1 MTTTQ
6 SIGRWLII
14 GASLSTVILSLVAIV
29 FGRDAAAEVASDTG
43 YGIGVALG
51 AGWPV
56 LALTAA
62 LVLILVI
69 GFRRLG
75 PAEGEPDENGDH
87 WHDPRHRPG
96 GRPTGIYV
104 NGIELVEG
112 EPNYPLIAQL
122 EKDLLAP
129 RTPADWVAEAEEAEV
144 GLAVASP
151 VVSRVRVQAVRSV
164 TWHVARRDRDEWLA

>member
-14 GASLSTVILSLVAIV
+14 GVSLSTVILSLVAIV
-29 FGRDAAAEVASDTG
+29 FGRDAAVEVASDTG

-56 LALTAA
+56 GVLVVAAILA
-62 LVLILVI
+62 VLLIPSRAKHHEIL
-69 GFRRLG
+69 
-75 PAEGEPDENGDH
+75 DEDGRY
-87 WHDPRHRPG
+87 WHDPTHRPG
-96 GRPTGIYV
+96 GRPTGVYV

-151 VVSRVRVQAVRSV
+151 VASRVRVQAVRSV
-164 TWHVARRDRDEWLA
+164 TWHVARRDRDE